1 MVSNINAQFCLQCGL
16 GMEYSHDSDVYYCP
30 RCRLSFTRE
39 FLEDSLAIIRAT
51 FLRLL
56 APGLKAMTGSGNST
70 VSAMKL
76 VEEEE
81 RMAILH
87 PDTSRVPIWRRQ
99 PTRLE
104 HPISAWRCWGIE
116 KENDEWILSSV
127 ACDFFW
133 EGPVIRA
140 HKRPVDP
147 KYWDGK
153 KPSELAMKDKDEN
166 AFRAEYQAYYRE
178 MHDTFAIAGIHALKT
193 KQQAIEAAELYQVS
207 CYGEVGLWGRVAQ
220 FELGYRAEACM
231 IKRLFLFS
239 AVEVI
244 FNGRNDQRDYDV
256 IEAKKT
262 DLINSL
268 SRRYG
273 CEVTIVET

>member
-1 MVSNINAQFCLQCGL
+1 MGYELDRATYWC
-16 GMEYSHDSDVYYCP
+16 Y
-30 RCRLSFTRE
+30 RCSTEFTEE
-39 FLEDSLAIIRAT
+39 FLKNSSENSLAIIRAT

-56 APGLKAMTGSGNST
+56 APGLKAMIGGNDST

-81 RMAILH
+81 RMAILY
-87 PDTSRVPIWRRQ
+87 PDSSKTPIWRRQ
-99 PTRLE
+99 PTRME

-127 ACDFFW
+127 ACNFFW

-153 KPSELAMKDKDEN
+153 KPSELAMKDKDEE
-166 AFRAEYQAYYRE
+166 AFRAESRAYYRE

-193 KQQAIEAAELYQVS
+193 KQQAIDASFEYQVS
-207 CYGEVGLWGRVAQ
+207 CYGEVALWGRVAQ

-231 IKRLFLFS
+231 IKRLFLREI
-239 AVEVI
+239 VEVI
-244 FNGRNDQRDYDV
+244 FNGRNDARDYDI

-262 DLINSL
+262 NLVQSL